1 MVTSQKTSSS
11 DKGPR
16 GLTEFTIV
24 NFHLEI
30 KESSAA
36 AERGSFALLYFSQ

>member
-1 MVTSQKTSSS
+1 MMTSQETSSS

-24 NFHLEI
+24 DLYLEI
-30 KESSAA
+30 KECSAA